1 MTHSRLSRDDVR
13 SDPPSANVQIKSDRE
28 MLDEAAFRKVIS
40 LERRRT
46 ERSRKPF
53 VLMLLDFSSSP
64 ETFDRGQLR
73 QALSVSVRETDMVGW
88 HKTDS
93 VYGVIF
99 TEINL
104 DDRGTMVD
112 SMTSRMDEVLHIYL
126 GLEQLKQIKVSFHVY
141 PEEWNDG
148 ARGNPSDTTLYP
160 DLSKGTNG
168 KGTGSALKRAMD
180 IVGSALALVVA
191 LPVFLVIGAAIK
203 LNSKGPIFFR
213 QQRIGHDGRP
223 FVFLKFRSMYVGNDP
238 HVHKEYVKKL
248 IAGNAERNPSDGS
261 GQGVFKLTRDSRI
274 TPVGAFLRRTSL
286 DELPQFINV
295 LKGEMSLVGPRP
307 PLPYEVEA
315 YDLWHRRRLL
325 EAKPGITGLW
335 QVQGRSRVKFDEMVR
350 LDLEYARTQTL
361 WLDIRI
367 LLRTPLAVL
376 DGGGAH

>member
-1 MTHSRLSRDDVR
+1 VNHSRLSRDDAR
-13 SDPPSANVQIKSDRE
+13 SNPPSANLRISSDRE

-46 ERSRKPF
+46 DRSRKPF
-53 VLMLLDFSSSP
+53 VLMLLDLSSSP
-64 ETFDRGQLR
+64 EAIDHNQLR

-88 HKTDS
+88 HQTNS

-104 DDRGTMVD
+104 DDRGVMID

-126 GLEQLKQIKVSFHVY
+126 GLEQLKQIRVSFHVY
-141 PEEWNDG
+141 PEGWNEG
-148 ARGNPSDTTLYP
+148 ARENPSDPTLYP
-160 DLSKGTNG
+160 DRSRGTNG
-168 KGTGSALKRAMD
+168 NGTGSILKRAMD
-180 IVGSALALVVA
+180 VVGSVLALIVA
-191 LPVFLVIGAAIK
+191 FPLFFAIAVAIK
-203 LNSKGPIFFR
+203 LNSKGPVFFR
-213 QQRIGHDGRP
+213 QQRIGHDGKP

-238 HVHKEYVKKL
+238 HVHKEYVQKL
-248 IAGNAERNPSDGS
+248 IAGSAERNPCNGN

-274 TPVGAFLRRTSL
+274 TPVGVFLRRTSL

-295 LKGEMSLVGPRP
+295 LKGDMSLVGPRP

-315 YDLWHRRRLL
+315 YDLWHHRRLV

-350 LDLEYARTQTL
+350 LDLEYARTRTF
-361 WLDIRI
+361 WMDIKI

-376 DGGGAH
+376 DGEGAH

>member
-1 MTHSRLSRDDVR
+1 VNHSRFSRDDVR
-13 SDPPSANVQIKSDRE
+13 SDPPSANLQDKSDRE

-53 VLMLLDFSSSP
+53 VLMLLDFSASP
-64 ETFDRGQLR
+64 ETFDRGKLR

-99 TEINL
+99 TEMNL
-104 DDRGTMVD
+104 DDRGTMID
-112 SMTSRMDEVLHIYL
+112 SMTSRMDEVLHVYL
-126 GLEQLKQIKVSFHVY
+126 GLEQLEQIRVSFHVY

-148 ARGNPSDTTLYP
+148 VRENPSDPTLYP
-160 DLSKGTNG
+160 DLPKGISG
-168 KGTGSALKRAMD
+168 KRPGSILKRAMD
-180 IVGSALALVVA
+180 IAGSGLALVVA
-191 LPVFLVIGAAIK
+191 FPVFLVIAAAIK
-203 LNSKGPIFFR
+203 LNSKGPVFFR
-213 QQRIGHDGRP
+213 QQRIGHEGKP

-238 HVHKEYVKKL
+238 HVHKEYVQKL
-248 IAGNAERNPSDGS
+248 IAGNAEPNPCNGT
-261 GQGVFKLTRDSRI
+261 GQGVFKLTRDSRV
-274 TPVGAFLRRTSL
+274 TPVGAFLRRTSM

-315 YDLWHRRRLL
+315 YDLWHRRRLV

-335 QVQGRSRVKFDEMVR
+335 QVRGRSRVKFDEMVR
-350 LDLEYARTQTL
+350 LDLEYARTRTF
-361 WLDIRI
+361 WMDVKI
-367 LLRTPLAVL
+367 LLRTPLAVVL
-376 DGGGAH
+376 GEGAH

>member
-1 MTHSRLSRDDVR
+1 
-13 SDPPSANVQIKSDRE
+13 

-53 VLMLLDFSSSP
+53 VLMLLDLSSSS
-64 ETFDRGQLR
+64 ETLDRRQLW
-73 QALSVSVRETDMVGW
+73 QALWASVRETDMVGW

-93 VYGVIF
+93 VCGVIF

-104 DDRGTMVD
+104 DDRGVMID

-126 GLEQLKQIKVSFHVY
+126 GLEQLKRIRVSFHVF
-141 PEEWNDG
+141 PEEWNEG
-148 ARGNPSDTTLYP
+148 ARGNPSDPTLYP
-160 DLSKGTNG
+160 DLSPRSNG
-168 KGTGSALKRAMD
+168 KRTGNTLKRAMD
-180 IVGSALALVVA
+180 IVGGGLALVVA
-191 LPVFLVIGAAIK
+191 FPVFLVIAAAIK
-203 LNSKGPIFFR
+203 LNSKGPVFFR
-213 QQRIGHDGRP
+213 QQRIGHGGHP

-238 HVHKEYVKKL
+238 HVHKEYVQKL
-248 IAGNAERNPSDGS
+248 IAGTAERNPCSGD

-274 TPVGAFLRRTSL
+274 TAVGAFLRRTSL

-315 YDLWHRRRLL
+315 YDLWHRRRLV

-335 QVQGRSRVKFDEMVR
+335 QVKGRSRVKFDDMVR
-350 LDLEYARTQTL
+350 LDLEYARTWTL
-361 WLDIRI
+361 WMDIKI

-376 DGGGAH
+376 DGEGAH